1 MRGWQVTRPM
11 DGEDADKRQNP
22 LLPERWRNIKVALV
36 AGLWPRG
43 RFHCPLFSICCFMD
57 DIVNPRDR
65 LKGCK
70 VIHIILRVWIIH
82 FGFMESLLGSK
93 KIKPVNPKGNQPWI
107 FIGRTD
113 AKTEA
118 PILWPP
124 DMKSPLI
131 GKCWERLR
139 LGGEGS
145 DRGWDGWMT
154 SLIQ

>member
-22 LLPERWRNIKVALV
+22 LLPERWRSIKVALV
-36 AGLWPRG
+36 AGLWPR
-43 RFHCPLFSICCFMD
+43 RCFHCPLFSICCFTD

-70 VIHIILRVWIIH
+70 IIHIILRVWITL
-82 FGFMESLLGSK
+82 FGFMEHLLGSK
-93 KIKPVNPKGNQPWI
+93 KIKPVNPKGNQSWI
-107 FIGRTD
+107 FTGRTD
-113 AKTEA
+113 AETEA

-124 DMKSPLI
+124 DVKSPFI

-145 DRGWDGWMT
+145 NRGWDGWMA
-154 SLIQ
+154 SSIQ